1 MALFKLEEDT
11 TETNSGADMAVPD
24 THNGVVNVVLDHSWT
39 LSPKSSRKDVPYIYM
54 VERKVTNDVMLQQ
67 LLYNITAVYQAG
79 GEITDTVG
87 DALKKSA
94 INSINNSTLS
104 TKQKSDAIA
113 ALNSKPKDKE
123 SPYAGLYALD
133 DTGWEFIFPYFDKQ
147 NHNVGSN
154 WGTPE
159 GGGGISKGLAAV
171 GEGIAGFGEDLNKVM
186 SFFETA
192 NQATGMDLNMKAN
205 VGTYIERAKQYK
217 FGDSG
222 PSYSLTFN
230 LFNTT
235 TIEDIIK
242 NWELCF
248 LLIYNNLPNRR
259 TKTTFDPP
267 PLYEIEIPGVR
278 KSPVSWIRGL
288 KVDFVGATRIM
299 DLDLS
304 GSIGNSKFRTIVPD
318 AYKVTIDI
326 QDVFQESK
334 NFMNA
339 MVNPDRNISVTFG
352 GDTTSK
358 DFVSV
363 EQTYKDANITTNG
376 NEISYISIN
385 KERSNNRSGIA
396 KNAQDGFA
404 NGSIGK
410 AFSNVKSSVGE
421 AVTNASSAVRGLF

>member
-1 MALFKLEEDT
+1 
-11 TETNSGADMAVPD
+11 
-24 THNGVVNVVLDHSWT
+24 
-39 LSPKSSRKDVPYIYM
+39 
-54 VERKVTNDVMLQQ
+54 
-67 LLYNITAVYQAG
+67 
-79 GEITDTVG
+79 
-87 DALKKSA
+87 
-94 INSINNSTLS
+94 
-104 TKQKSDAIA
+104 
-113 ALNSKPKDKE
+113 
-123 SPYAGLYALD
+123 
-133 DTGWEFIFPYFDKQ
+133 
-147 NHNVGSN
+147 
-154 WGTPE
+154 
-159 GGGGISKGLAAV
+159 
-171 GEGIAGFGEDLNKVM
+171 
-186 SFFETA
+186 
-192 NQATGMDLNMKAN
+192 
-205 VGTYIERAKQYK
+205 
-217 FGDSG
+217 
-222 PSYSLTFN
+222 
-230 LFNTT
+230 
-235 TIEDIIK
+235 
-242 NWELCF
+242 
-248 LLIYNNLPNRR
+248 
-259 TKTTFDPP
+259 
-267 PLYEIEIPGVR
+267 LYEIEIPGVR
-278 KSPVSWIRGL
+278 KSTVSWIRGL